1 MKQTPNQ
8 EKGITL
14 IALVVTII
22 VLMILAA
29 VGIATLTGD
38 NGILT
43 RAQEAKDITKKV
55 EIEEQLRLAQLSAK
69 IKKEGGDI
77 TIGEYLQELTEEKV
91 DFAEGDT
98 SKYGDL
104 YEIYQKVIVVE
115 GKYIYGLSEKNG
127 DVVFEE
133 KGTENKIKPTVKSIE
148 IVERTETTE
157 KTTIKVKVSTVRNNG
172 GTLKYYIK
180 EENAVDY
187 AFIEEQE
194 GEVFTFDNLN
204 PNKTYSKIKVEAIAP
219 NGETAYL
226 EIEISNVPSLEG
238 VVTLSY
244 RTSSGQVIRE
254 KDWTKGPVMVT
265 VEVNTQ
271 GYTLQ
276 TAKRVA
282 GEEIIWQETATQKF
296 TTNGT
301 IYARLFDT
309 KTNKAGKVYT
319 KEISNID
326 AIDPTIE
333 GNTIQTSATTNS
345 IELKIKVTDSKSG
358 LSKIKWFYR
367 KSTDDKDTNVEDV
380 YQAMNGT
387 IAGET
392 TQQEKT
398 KTLSGLI
405 ANVTYHIY
413 AEIYDVAGNMTRVPP
428 TGTITQATGTVPGGK
443 ENIGMGGLTES
454 AAIGINYEYTNWTNI
469 NVDVTLTNKTG
480 KDAYKL
486 QYKKDD
492 EEWIDYTGKITFEKN
507 GTIIARLTD
516 NQTAGQTGNVGAIA
530 TGNVMKIDKT
540 APTIS
545 TETPLTAASVSTNS
559 IGLNIKVTDGDSGLS
574 KIKWFYKKS
583 TEANYTSTE
592 DVYQSMNGATAGDRT
607 EQEKTKTLSNLT
619 SGMTYHIYVEI
630 YDVAGNKTTSDVI
643 TEKTLYEANEPNLMN
658 GMTAIYWDASNKEKT
673 LTAENTAEEWNQWY
687 EYEEGD
693 NQTDTKT
700 SRWANAKTS
709 DGSYWVWIPRY
720 EYKIISGE
728 GTSTAGKI
736 EVKFIP
742 TSQTTAD
749 EGYKIHPAFQ
759 DGTSNHF
766 KRGEW
771 DKELSGIWVAKYE
784 TSHSDATESSAG
796 SSSTLKVVPNVPSWR
811 SITIGDSYTTAYNY
825 DRSKESHMM
834 KNSEWGAVAYLT
846 HSQYG
851 RNGHEIDINNSSS
864 FITGNGGGS
873 TNASEASGVTNAY
886 NTTKGA
892 GASTTGNIYGIYD
905 LSGGAWE
912 RVAAYITNGNSSL
925 NNGQS
930 FAYQTADP
938 EGYQTRST
946 KYATVYPY
954 DSSNDTYTNNYA
966 TYKNAGYG
974 YGDAILETSA
984 RGSGTTSWFGD
995 YSFFPHTGTLF
1006 FLRGGGYGYGSSA
1019 GAFCFNVH
1027 NGNAD
1032 GFDSFRVVLARCLA
1046 L

>member
-1 MKQTPNQ
+1 MRETPNQ

-14 IALVVTII
+14 IALVLTII

-43 RAQEAKDITKKV
+43 TAQEARETKKV
-55 EIEEQLRLAQLSAK
+55 ADIEEQLKLAQLNSK
-69 IKKEGGDI
+69 IDKETGKKVSIENYIKELENAGLEIDYDDTTQEG
-77 TIGEYLQELTEEKV
+77 
-91 DFAEGDT
+91 
-98 SKYGDL
+98 
-104 YEIYQKVIVVE
+104 IVSIIIE
-115 GKYIYGLSEKNG
+115 GKYIYEISQT
-127 DVVFEE
+127 E
-133 KGTENKIKPTVKSIE
+133 KGDIKYDSQGQVGKQKPKVVSIE
-148 IVERTETTE
+148 ILEKTET
-157 KTTIKVKVSTVRNNG
+157 KIKVKVTTLRNNEG
-172 GTLKYYIK
+172 KLRYYIK

-771 DKELSGIWVAKYE
+771 DKELAGIWVAKYE

-796 SSSTLKVVPNVPSWR
+796 SSTTLKVVPNVPSWR

-984 RGSGTTSWFGD
+984 RGSGTTSWFND
-995 YSFFPHTGTLF
+995 YSYFPYTSGPFFGH
-1006 FLRGGGYGYGSSA
+1006 GGVYKDGSKA
-1019 GAFCFNVH
+1019 GAFYFLSS
-1027 NGNAD
+1027 D
-1032 GFDSFRVVLARCLA
+1032 GLAVSDISFRVVLAR
-1046 L
+1046 